1 MEKAKWEGVKQG
13 HTWARSY
20 AGSSDIGPT
29 RDLTR
34 RRNCSMPPARA
45 KAPAAWRKWRRCV
58 APHRTQFAT
67 EPVMRL
73 LFKKTCM
80 QGALEA
86 RPGRASLTSLLLSR
100 RARLL
105 PTLDHAAIADGIF
118 SSVYGC
124 PLEAC
129 TGVRRFVSV
138 STPPAFR
145 HFRNEPLPQFTA
157 RICGGWAR
165 RGWCNG
171 DYCSQTPDRAVW
183 DDGMRV

>member
-1 MEKAKWEGVKQG
+1 LAKM
-13 HTWARSY
+13 AAMRCASSY
-20 AGSSDIGPT
+20 AVRDGTSDETPF
-29 RDLTR
+29 
-34 RRNCSMPPARA
+34 
-45 KAPAAWRKWRRCV
+45 
-58 APHRTQFAT
+58 Q
-67 EPVMRL
+67 
-73 LFKKTCM
+73 KTCM

-145 HFRNEPLPQFTA
+145 HFRIEPLPQFTA
-157 RICGGWAR
+157 RICGRCAR

-171 DYCSQTPDRAVW
+171 DYCSQTPDRAVC
-183 DDGMRV
+183 DDGMRVQGRSRQGPLAHHGSVLGAAG